1 MSSRIGLCSFAGG
14 VALFLWGALSWA
26 VLPMRAD
33 NLQEFNDEDKVA
45 AVLEASTNGHGV
57 YVYPKGEGK
66 LANGPFAFVIFRP
79 GATMP
84 MSRLMVRGFL
94 ICVLAAGLMSN
105 LLLQSSVTTYGGR
118 ILFCVVVCLTAGV
131 LVRLSDWNWW
141 YYPTSYIVF
150 EFLHLV
156 VSGAVLGLAIGK
168 LIVPR
173 DPGSKPKPS
182 LAKS

>member
-45 AVLEASTNGHGV
+45 AVLKASTDGHGV
-57 YVYPKGEGK
+57 YVYPKDKEK
-66 LANGPFAFVIFRP
+66 LAGGPFAFVIFRP

-94 ICVLAAGLMSN
+94 VCVLAAGLMSN

-131 LVRLSDWNWW
+131 LVRLSDWNWRF
-141 YYPTSYIVF
+141 YPTSYVLI
-150 EFLHLV
+150 ELLHLA

-173 DPGSKPKPS
+173 DSNIESMPS
-182 LAKS
+182 LVKS